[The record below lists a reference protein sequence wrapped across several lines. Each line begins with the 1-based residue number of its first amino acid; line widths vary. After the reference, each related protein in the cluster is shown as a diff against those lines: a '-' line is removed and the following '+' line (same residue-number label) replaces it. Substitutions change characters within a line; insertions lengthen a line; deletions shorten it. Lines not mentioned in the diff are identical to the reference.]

1 MGAAPADPSLSHSSS
16 GSPISSSSLNN
27 ARRHHRYPHSS
38 HDQDTF
44 RRPAESTWMSQ
55 DSNGLFDSSANA
67 NPYENFDQEAY
78 LREDEVRRDQ
88 DAYAKTKFN
97 QYASDHLPIDRDI
110 PDTRNQA

>member
-1 MGAAPADPSLSHSSS
+1 VGAVPVDPSLSHSSS
-16 GSPISSSSLNN
+16 SSPSSSS
-27 ARRHHRYPHSS
+27 RRHSPRGRRLS
-38 HDQDTF
+38 HLDNSIVNY
-44 RRPAESTWMSQ
+44 RPESTWNTQ
-55 DSNGLFDSSANA
+55 DQFNSVDPSSP
-67 NPYENFDQEAY
+67 NPYENFDQDAY